1 MIQSHQVCCEVKG
14 SVKSTLFKGLKSK
27 RKCHQMQ
34 LICTGVVW
42 NIIKCL
48 SPELGTHTLLTSI
61 VDGCY
66 EVKTFYFS
74 LLFSHKS
81 GAQKLRSVLNSVQI
95 GSRTI

>member
-14 SVKSTLFKGLKSK
+14 SVKST
-27 RKCHQMQ
+27 QMSSNAAD
-34 LICTGVVW
+34 TGMVW

-66 EVKTFYFS
+66 EVKNI
-74 LLFSHKS
+74 LLFVAIQSQIR
-81 GAQKLRSVLNSVQI
+81 GAKASICAQFCANRIPHYLMLI
-95 GSRTI
+95 AC

>member
-66 EVKTFYFS
+66 EVKKHFTFRCYSVTNPWRKSFY
-74 LLFSHKS
+74 LLSIT
-81 GAQKLRSVLNSVQI
+81 V
-95 GSRTI
+95 

>member
-14 SVKSTLFKGLKSK
+14 SVKSTLFKRLKSK

-66 EVKTFYFS
+66 EVKNI
-74 LLFSHKS
+74 LLFVAIQSQIR
-81 GAQKLRSVLNSVQI
+81 GAKASICAQFCANI
-95 GSRTI
+95 